1 MKYVAEFDFFDLT
14 GLSFDPPEKSARKVK
29 ATIDK
34 KVKDLGTSLTNE
46 SQQIKRDEITARME
60 FLKAVSEKILVSNG
74 KKLNEGEYLALASQR
89 VDSEL
94 KRLKSTALLMSQV
107 GSSVISVGMIKFH
120 RKERKLSEENVRKV
134 FRELGFSIVEVDP
147 LAAMPTFP
155 KNAERTYSE
164 IVALSRMKDP
174 NPNGTDT
181 SLVTDLYAFAAYLE
195 GEPENAAL
203 YRSKMTTE
211 LLGLFDSHAKRFA
224 MRNDDLGKICASLST
239 AAKTYVFNTDEN
251 RQAYENFL
259 KYKSP
264 SLAAL
269 FESMQGASKANLLDA
284 KFAEPCI
291 KRISEVFGNYDT
303 ALAIYNRE
311 AGLKDDPYVP
321 LKPVYH
327 IKCEYCGQ
335 VSEFPSEEEAQK
347 ANQCTNCKKE
357 LFKKCSKCGK
367 LIPVSSEKCPHCRF
381 FFAGAI
387 LFEKHYMA
395 AEDALRKSDFE
406 AARKHLYDAQSA
418 DPGESRRVEQFLS
431 KIEAEEKKYAQ
442 PINKLRELI
451 AGKEFVAARKV
462 LYETIKQ
469 YPGLNV
475 SAYETQIQNAS
486 AKADA
491 RYEASKKLSLER
503 QADECVA
510 ILRDCVDHQSA
521 LDFLRTHPPL
531 PCKSLSVAADARGI
545 SVSWGNSGEM
555 GVSYRLER
563 SAKNQGGGSKVLQ
576 DRIVST
582 SYLDQSAKSGVPYT
596 YTVYALR
603 FGVSSEPVSKS
614 MVLHA
619 EVGNFHATQNRDCV
633 RLTWDAPENSVG
645 ATVTRFVDGK
655 FTVLSKNAY
664 GSLEDKEVR
673 FGTAYTYRIQANYS
687 DSLCSHGIESVI
699 TPLLVINSFKIKVA
713 AAKDK
718 VFKVSW
724 DIKQP
729 GVDLRIMANDKLVL
743 ECKSDVRSA
752 QIKLPSE
759 SFYLVKVMAYSGGTW
774 VDSDNSIELNTYTS
788 CGIDREKTE
797 LREENISTPQGVWCN
812 INIKIRMVKPMPGN
826 ATGFYYAVRTASD
839 SSRWATVNDIGS
851 ASDIRRISLKN
862 YNGSHEIVY
871 TETVKNETAFYIS
884 VFTIYYVNGKEII
897 SDPSTLRL
905 DRPIFADLFW
915 KVNKSMIGGTKLSI
929 DISANRPLDRIP
941 DLALCACYKN
951 EFLNAYND
959 AHSIV
964 LTQISE
970 VILDPPQKQISKVY
984 NIDCSYSGKELK
996 RMKFF
1001 LFETNPVRSEKF
1013 SLRWQQGFMG
1023 KV

>member
-1 MKYVAEFDFFDLT
+1 MAKFDFFDLT

-107 GSSVISVGMIKFH
+107 GNSVISEGMIKFH

-134 FRELGFSIVEVDP
+134 FTELGFSIVDIDP

-155 KNAERTYSE
+155 QNAERTYSE
-164 IVALSRMKDP
+164 IVALGRTKDP
-174 NPNGTDT
+174 NPNGADT

-195 GEPENAAL
+195 GEPENATL
-203 YRSKMTTE
+203 YRSKTTAE
-211 LLGLFDSHAKRFA
+211 LLGLFDSHAKRFT
-224 MRNDDLGKICASLST
+224 MRNDDLGKLCASLST
-239 AAKTYVFNTDEN
+239 AAKTYVFNSDEN

-264 SLAAL
+264 SLTAL
-269 FESMQGASKANLLDA
+269 FESMQGISKEYLLDA

-291 KRISEVFGNYDT
+291 KRISEVFGNYET
-303 ALAIYNRE
+303 SLAIYNKE
-311 AGLKDDPYVP
+311 AGLKDNPYGELGP
-321 LKPVYH
+321 PVYH
-327 IKCEYCGQ
+327 IKCDYCGQ
-335 VSEFPSEEEAQK
+335 VSVFSSEEEAQK
-347 ANQCTNCKKE
+347 ANQCTNCQNK

-367 LIPVSSEKCPHCRF
+367 LILVSRDKCPHCGF
-381 FFAGAI
+381 FFAGAV
-387 LFEKHYMA
+387 LFEKHYRA

-406 AARKHLYDAQSA
+406 AARKHLYDTQSA

-451 AGKEFVAARKV
+451 AGKKFAAARQI
-462 LYETIKQ
+462 LYETIKK

-491 RYEASKKLSLER
+491 RYEASKNLTLER

-563 SAKNQGGGSKVLQ
+563 SAKNQGSGSKVLQ

-596 YTVYALR
+596 YRVYALR
-603 FGVSSEPVSKS
+603 FGVSSEPISKS

-645 ATVTRFVDGK
+645 ATVTRFVNGK
-655 FTVLSKNAY
+655 STVLSKNAY

-743 ECKSDVRSA
+743 ECKSDVRNA

-759 SFYLVKVMAYSGGTW
+759 SFHLVKVMAYSGGTW
-774 VDSDNSIELNTYTS
+774 VDSDNSIEVNTYTS

-812 INIKIRMVKPMPGN
+812 INIKIRMVEPMPGN

-941 DLALCACYKN
+941 DLALCACYEN

-1001 LFETNPVRSEKF
+1001 LFEMDPVRSEKF
-1013 SLRWQQGFMG
+1013 SLRWQRGFMG